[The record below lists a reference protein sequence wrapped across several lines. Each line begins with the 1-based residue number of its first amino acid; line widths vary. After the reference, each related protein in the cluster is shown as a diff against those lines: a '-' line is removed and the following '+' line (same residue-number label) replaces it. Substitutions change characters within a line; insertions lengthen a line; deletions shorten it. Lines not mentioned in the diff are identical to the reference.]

1 MQDLG
6 SRVPESGFRSLGF
19 RGKLRVD
26 FGLSCSAYKNAML
39 IWSDCPCRG
48 LPSSCVR
55 ALNRLES

>member
-26 FGLSCSAYKNAML
+26 FGLSCSAYRNAMF
-39 IWSDCPCRG
+39 IWSECPCRG
-48 LPSSCVR
+48 LFLLLVSV
-55 ALNRLES
+55 L